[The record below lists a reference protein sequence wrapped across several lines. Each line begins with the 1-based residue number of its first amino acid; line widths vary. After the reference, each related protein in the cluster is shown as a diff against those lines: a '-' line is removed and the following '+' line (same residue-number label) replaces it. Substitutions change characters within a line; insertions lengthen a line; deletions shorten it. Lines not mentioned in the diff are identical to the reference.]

1 MGKISK
7 STLNRVLL
15 RTQGC
20 QFAHNYERMQSLSL
34 TYCFAPV
41 LEELYKDAPKEERV
55 HAMQRH
61 LEYFNTHP
69 LAIPFI
75 LGITAA
81 IEESTDEDQKD
92 TVVAIKTSLMG
103 PFAGLGDS
111 LLNLTWFPIA
121 GSIGASMCVDNGSIV
136 GPLVMFLLINLL
148 YWPLKYFGL
157 HKGYEMGMDLVEKAG
172 VAIFDRLGNLANVLG
187 VMVTGGLIATT
198 VKLKLAVQFAFG
210 EGDPLVLQD
219 QLDKVLPYALPVLL
233 TFICYRLLKR
243 GQGKNSAQII
253 IGLIVFALVFAAI
266 GFYNMRK
273 RWRTPLMTVNNIPMV
288 NAEIVTGVSMCL
300 LFVAFFGLWK
310 AFAVWFNQAQDTF
323 WMEENIYLGFGTL
336 LLAHVTFNIP
346 HVILTVMPK
355 LRQMDKNLVDAA
367 QDLGCTWMQAFW
379 KVIIPEIKPGIISGA
394 LIAFTMSIDDFIIS
408 YFTAGSGVSTLAMT
422 IYSMTKK
429 RVSPE
434 INAISTLLFGAV
446 LLLLIIINVRESRQ
460 ERLRERARA

>member
-1 MGKISK
+1 M
-7 STLNRVLL
+7 NRKP
-15 RTQGC
+15 
-20 QFAHNYERMQSLSL
+20 SLFS
-34 TYCFAPV
+34 
-41 LEELYKDAPKEERV
+41 R
-55 HAMQRH
+55 
-61 LEYFNTHP
+61 
-69 LAIPFI
+69 
-75 LGITAA
+75 
-81 IEESTDEDQKD
+81 
-92 TVVAIKTSLMG
+92 LM
-103 PFAGLGDS
+103 
-111 LLNLTWFPIA
+111 T
-121 GSIGASMCVDNGSIV
+121 
-136 GPLVMFLLINLL
+136 
-148 YWPLKYFGL
+148 
-157 HKGYEMGMDLVEKAG
+157 
-172 VAIFDRLGNLANVLG
+172 
-187 VMVTGGLIATT
+187 GLIF
-198 VKLKLAVQFAFG
+198 LFL
-210 EGDPLVLQD
+210 
-219 QLDKVLPYALPVLL
+219 YAPIFV
-233 TFICYRLLKR
+233 
-243 GQGKNSAQII
+243 
-253 IGLIVFALVFAAI
+253 LIVFSFNDSKSRSVWAGFTLDWYDKLFHDQMILDALYTTLAVSVLASVIATIAGTFAAI